1 MLDISDQYVKIK
13 LSNVEDINKTAAS
26 DLINLNMFHSKLGR
40 SRSNLGGWQADYTDL
55 KNTWWLQSL
64 DETIKNICLE
74 IINYNNPRA
83 KFNLQL
89 NYWANINYFGD
100 SNAPHSHTRA
110 ARTDKIPQDEKMVID
125 TFPITPEV
133 LSGVYY
139 IKLPPNSGNFYLRN
153 RRHSYLNNIFNNSFN
168 EVIDINQDDLL
179 LFWPDVEHGVDTNYN
194 KDEARISL
202 AFNAI
207 LLPHF
212 TEEQI
217 TNGVQLLNKN

>member
-89 NYWANINYFGD
+89 NYWANIITLVIVTLHILTLEQLGLIRYL
-100 SNAPHSHTRA
+100 
-110 ARTDKIPQDEKMVID
+110 KM
-125 TFPITPEV
+125 
-133 LSGVYY
+133 
-139 IKLPPNSGNFYLRN
+139 
-153 RRHSYLNNIFNNSFN
+153 RRW
-168 EVIDINQDDLL
+168 LL
-179 LFWPDVEHGVDTNYN
+179 
-194 KDEARISL
+194 I
-202 AFNAI
+202 
-207 LLPHF
+207 HF
-212 TEEQI
+212 R
-217 TNGVQLLNKN
+217 